1 MSKVSKGQF
10 GWISNLR
17 DYIKYK
23 FSKPTTK
30 STGKRQYNQKLDS
43 NGRLLVNNNYVVPGY
58 RFVDLNGNTF
68 RVNNNGKP
76 QLEKANGSNKFSK
89 TSKSK
94 YNGWDNKDQNSR
106 IAVGAALNPS
116 WRMSNPLHL
125 IKGAMAVPI
134 NKIAMSTI
142 KMPLLVNRSGSTQ
155 DDRDMWAAYLG
166 FENKLPTNDVRFTG
180 DRNKDNK
187 TYVGLSQETKNF
199 IRSAI
204 ESGDLKVNQDGSW
217 TQVKEFGAD
226 YPNSKK
232 YHASHLENYAIRQNN
247 NSGIYDVFDTYD
259 FPGYIPIA
267 NRKKGQ
273 ELEIRDTIWTNK
285 ANPQIYK
292 TNFTT
297 TSKLKR

>member
-10 GWISNLR
+10 GWISELR
-17 DYIKYK
+17 DKIKYA

-76 QLEKANGSNKFSK
+76 QLEKAGGSNQFIK
-89 TSKSK
+89 TQKPKS
-94 YNGWDNKDQNSR
+94 NGWDTQSQNSR
-106 IAVGAALNPS
+106 IAIGAALNPS
-116 WRMSNPLHL
+116 WRMSNPSHL
-125 IKGAMAVPI
+125 IKGVMAVPI
-134 NKIAMSTI
+134 NKVAMSTI

-166 FENKLPTNDVRFTG
+166 FENNLPTNNIRFTG

-187 TYVGLSQETKNF
+187 TYVGLSQKTKDF

-204 ESGDLKVNQDGSW
+204 ESGDLKVNNDGSW

-232 YHASHLENYAIRQNN
+232 YHASHLENYAIRQNH
-247 NSGIYDVFDTYD
+247 NSGIYDIFDTYD
-259 FPGYIPIA
+259 FPGYIPISD
-267 NRKKGQ
+267 RKKGQ
-273 ELEIRDTIWTNK
+273 ELEVRDTIWTNK

-292 TNFTT
+292 TNFTIT
-297 TSKLKR
+297 PKLKR

>member
-1 MSKVSKGQF
+1 MSTINKGQF
-10 GWISNLR
+10 GWISSLR
-17 DYIKYK
+17 DSIKYK
-23 FSKPTTK
+23 FSKPVTK

-68 RVNNNGKP
+68 KVNNDGIP
-76 QLEKANGSNKFSK
+76 QLEKAGGGNQFTK
-89 TSKSK
+89 TQKSKS
-94 YNGWDNKDQNSR
+94 NGWNKQSQNSR
-106 IAVGAALNPS
+106 IAIGAALNPS
-116 WRMSNPLHL
+116 WRMSNPSHL

-134 NKIAMSTI
+134 NKVAMSTI

-166 FENKLPTNDVRFTG
+166 FENNLPTNNVRFTG

-187 TYVGLSQETKNF
+187 TYVGLSQETKDF

-204 ESGDLKVNQDGSW
+204 ESGDLKVNNDGSW
-217 TQVKEFGAD
+217 TQVKEFGVD

-259 FPGYIPIA
+259 FPGYIPISD
-267 NRKKGQ
+267 RKKGQ
-273 ELEIRDTIWTNK
+273 ELEVRDTIWTNK

-297 TSKLKR
+297 TPKLKK